1 MVIITRRVRCTEM
14 IDLLGRMWKE
24 RSRIFQGFS
33 LVGGAG
39 GEMGCQNVGVVEHV
53 HRDME

>member
-1 MVIITRRVRCTEM
+1 MQGPVVIITKRVRCTEM

-39 GEMGCQNVGVVEHV
+39 GEFDGSPRRWCG
-53 HRDME
+53 